1 MEKEPMSGGTMQ
13 ADDQAYYSNLNSS
26 QAKEDA
32 INLIEANRSMPESL
46 LNNQVERTAEGRF
59 VKGQSGNPAG
69 KPPGCRNHATRA
81 AEAFL
86 DGEAEALTH
95 KAVALAL
102 DGDPTALRLCLDRVI
117 APRRGRAVRLDLP
130 PITTVADTAEVM
142 GAVTAA
148 VAAGNITPVEGVEI
162 AKIVDIFVRAI
173 EAGDFERRL
182 TLLES
187 GHAADS

>member
-1 MEKEPMSGGTMQ
+1 
-13 ADDQAYYSNLNSS
+13 
-26 QAKEDA
+26 
-32 INLIEANRSMPESL
+32 MPESL
-46 LNNQVERTAEGRF
+46 LNNQVERTAEGHF
-59 VKGQSGNPAG
+59 AKGQSGNPSG

-81 AEAFL
+81 AETFL
-86 DGEAEALTH
+86 DGEAEALTR

-130 PITTVADTAEVM
+130 PMASVADTTAVM
-142 GAVTAA
+142 TAVTTA
-148 VAAGNITPVEGVEI
+148 VAAGIITPVEGVEL

-182 TLLES
+182 KLLEDGDAS
-187 GHAADS
+187 DT

>member
-1 MEKEPMSGGTMQ
+1 VL
-13 ADDQAYYSNLNSS
+13 AD
-26 QAKEDA
+26 
-32 INLIEANRSMPESL
+32 SL
-46 LNNQVERTAEGRF
+46 QKQEGRDA
-59 VKGQSGNPAG
+59 KGRFEKGRSGNPHG
-69 KPPGCRNHATRA
+69 RFKKGESGNPKGRQPGSRNRATQI
-81 AEAFL
+81 AEILL
-86 DGEAEALTH
+86 DGEAEALTR

-130 PITTVADTAEVM
+130 PITNVADTVEVM
-142 GAVTAA
+142 AAVTAA
-148 VAAGNITPVEGVEI
+148 VTAGIITPVEGVEL

-187 GHAADS
+187 GHAANP